1 MSINLKNNW
10 EFNSFEIYNF
20 NNPGSFDGY
29 LNLLKKSQ
37 KIKGD
42 LIKQAF

>member
-10 EFNSFEIYNF
+10 EFNNFEIYNF

-29 LNLLKKSQ
+29 LKFIKKIT
-37 KIKGD
+37 KKLREI
-42 LIKQAF
+42 